1 MGRAGGRKEI
11 VLAIGGVPRFK
22 SALVMKSSSFAK
34 LGAIACNVPTS
45 IGTLPEAVVTHAHV
59 NRRDLARLVATVP
72 WPPVKNTNYFVL
84 NSVASR
90 CA

>member
-11 VLAIGGVPRFK
+11 VLAIGGVSRFK

-34 LGAIACNVPTS
+34 LYAIACYVPTS
-45 IGTLPEAVVTHAHV
+45 IGTLEAVVTHAHV

-90 CA
+90 YA